1 MSTNFKLEVFESN
14 KTIKPIGFHTYSL
27 KSFKLEENPFK
38 VIRGAC
44 KKLANYNINNGVY
57 ENGKKIFSLEQ
68 IENIPE
74 NADFSLEYEGI
85 TVLEIHENKKVYE
98 EYIKTLIRNRLSTIL
113 VNGKYKKYST
123 KYNISSGWFKD
134 IKGNWNLIKSDD
146 GSIQLERGYKIR
158 VNIGDDNKI
167 YLWINTVSEFR
178 CKDTI
183 MDLLN
188 KGKNVI
194 GYQIKNDWAYFSQT
208 GVVVDVWDKTVV
220 DNLSFGSSLKDYYIK
235 KGEGV
240 KVMDLPDETPVVQV
254 KPNNGNNDISYYPQA
269 LRPIITREKL
279 SEIDSNFSMRIEDL
293 VKRDMKERIELDKAF
308 IQDIGCL
315 EELDNLSFEE
325 NCCEPYRLGYRKAI
339 VDLPKLLC
347 GDGKTISCGEEQ
359 KIFYH
364 GFYQPT
370 KKTLKLG
377 FVYPMGERDLLI
389 QVVNEIYLFAVKGC
403 YHGKKD
409 NWIKEGLINIQ
420 KGTDISKDYKLGSI
434 TDYKRAARELIKQE
448 EVDIV
453 IALVPDQ
460 MDDENPYNPFKS
472 VWAEHNIPSQMITMK
487 TAKKFVMDA
496 KNGKNGSKW
505 YLHNI
510 VLGILGKTGG
520 IPWVVDKM
528 PGNVDCFVGLD
539 VAKVEKGIHFPAC
552 SVMFDKYGRLMGFFK
567 PRTPQQ
573 GEKITT
579 EILQDIFDQ
588 VLFSYEDT
596 YGSKPKNIVI
606 HRDGFNNED
615 EKWYENYF
623 AAQGI
628 EYSII
633 EVRKNISSKMLDE
646 EVPNMNPTTGMCIY
660 NDKTAY
666 LVTTVMK
673 KKKGSPNPLLL
684 EKSHGSISMPEAIQQ
699 VLYLTQLHVGSTQKM
714 RLPITTGYAD
724 KICKN
729 LDYVPAGQVDNKLF
743 FL

>member
-14 KTIKPIGFHTYSL
+14 KSIKPMGFHTYSL

-57 ENGKKIFSLEQ
+57 ENGNKIFSTEE

-74 NADFSLEYEGI
+74 NADFSIDYEGI
-85 TVLEIHENKKVYE
+85 TILDVQENKKVYE
-98 EYIKTLIRNRLSTIL
+98 EYIKKLIRNQLSTIL
-113 VNGKYKKYST
+113 VYEKYKKYST

-134 IKGNWNLIKSDD
+134 VKGNWTLIKSKDE
-146 GSIQLERGYKIR
+146 SIQLERGYKIR
-158 VNIGDDNKI
+158 VNIGTDNKV

-194 GYQIKNDWAYFSQT
+194 GYPIKNDWAYFSQS

-220 DNLSFGSSLKDYYIK
+220 DNLSFGSSLKEYYIK
-235 KGEGV
+235 KGESEKV
-240 KVMDLPDETPVVQV
+240 KDLPDDTPVVQV
-254 KPNNGNNDISYYPQA
+254 KLNSGSDNISYYPQA

-279 SEIDSNFSMRIEDL
+279 SEIDPNFSVQIEDL
-293 VKRDMKERIELDKAF
+293 IKRDMKERIELDKAF
-308 IQDIGCL
+308 IQDIGCIK
-315 EELDNLSFEE
+315 ELDDLRFEE
-325 NCCEPYRLGYRKAI
+325 YCCEPRKLGYKKAI
-339 VDLPKLLC
+339 VELPKLIC
-347 GDGKTISCGEEQ
+347 GDGRAISCGDEK
-359 KIFYH
+359 KIFFH

-370 KKTLKLG
+370 NKELKLG
-377 FVYPMGERDLLI
+377 FVYPKGERNLLI
-389 QVVNEIYLFAVKGC
+389 QVVNEIYLFAVKGI

-409 NWIKEGLINIQ
+409 KWIKEGLLKIQ
-420 KGTDISKDYKLGSI
+420 KGTDISKDYMLGSI

-448 EVDIV
+448 KVDIV

-460 MDDENPYNPFKS
+460 MDEDNPYNPFKS
-472 VWAEHNIPSQMITMK
+472 VWAEQNIPSQMITMK
-487 TAKKFVMDA
+487 TARKFLKDSETN
-496 KNGKNGSKW
+496 KDGSKW

-520 IPWVVDKM
+520 IPWIVEKM
-528 PGNVDCFVGLD
+528 PGDVDCFVGLD
-539 VAKVEKGIHFPAC
+539 VAKVDKGIHFPAC

-596 YGSKPKNIVI
+596 YGNKPKNIVI

-633 EVRKNISSKMLDE
+633 EVRKNISSKILDE
-646 EVPNMNPTTGMCIY
+646 EVPNMNPTTGMCLY

-666 LVTTVMK
+666 LVTTVLK
-673 KKKGSPNPLLL
+673 NKRGSPNPLLL
-684 EKSHGSISMPEAIQQ
+684 EKSHGSISMQDAIQQ
-699 VLYLTQLHVGSTQKM
+699 ILYLTQLHVGSTQKM